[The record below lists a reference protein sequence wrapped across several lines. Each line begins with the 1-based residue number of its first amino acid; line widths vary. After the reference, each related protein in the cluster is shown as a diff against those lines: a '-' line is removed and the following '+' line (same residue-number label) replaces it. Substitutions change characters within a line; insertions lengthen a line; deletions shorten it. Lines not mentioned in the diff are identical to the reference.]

1 MNTKRGTANA
11 TCLFMLMLVLM
22 TALLP
27 CKAFA
32 DEALGDADTPQAP
45 KTANSQASS
54 SENGESTKVSVSEDA
69 TSASIEG
76 TSYSVCDFARAQ
88 KGSNRAIDGTYYGYS
103 YLVGNETGEFF
114 SLLPPNPMQLLTF
127 PPKQHRLLASI
138 STTRMI

>member
-11 TCLFMLMLVLM
+11 TCLFMLILVLM

-32 DEALGDADTPQAP
+32 DEALGDVDTPQAP
-45 KTANSQASS
+45 KTTNSQASS

-76 TSYSVCDFARAQ
+76 TSYAVCDFTRAQ

-103 YLVGNETGEFF
+103 YLVGNETGE
-114 SLLPPNPMQLLTF
+114 LLPPNPMQLLTF
-127 PPKQHRLLASI
+127 PPKPHRLLASI

>member
-11 TCLFMLMLVLM
+11 TCLFMLILVLM

-32 DEALGDADTPQAP
+32 DEALGDVDTSQAP
-45 KTANSQASS
+45 KTTNSQASS

-76 TSYSVCDFARAQ
+76 TSYAVCDFTRAQ
-88 KGSNRAIDGTYYGYS
+88 KGSN
-103 YLVGNETGEFF
+103 
-114 SLLPPNPMQLLTF
+114 
-127 PPKQHRLLASI
+127 
-138 STTRMI
+138 